1 MEASPRMVWLKFF
14 FVVVPVSQA
23 STSIRIGSAL
33 LFLWTFLMSS
43 VVEGAI
49 AYYRH
54 QHALSEIPLVVAAV
68 SIPVTSLGMIILSL
82 FLLKHNFYRTWLLLT
97 FLVFLVQT
105 AATTGLAA
113 ICGIVLSEQTLF
125 AFTTRNVTSMLELVY
140 ALLTYSFTW
149 WNGLHLWLCIL
160 ATRQIESSEKKTE

>member
-33 LFLWTFLMSS
+33 LFLWTFLMSL

-54 QHALSEIPLVVAAV
+54 QHALSEIQSVVAAV
-68 SIPVTSLGMIILSL
+68 SIP
-82 FLLKHNFYRTWLLLT
+82 
-97 FLVFLVQT
+97 
-105 AATTGLAA
+105 
-113 ICGIVLSEQTLF
+113 
-125 AFTTRNVTSMLELVY
+125 
-140 ALLTYSFTW
+140 
-149 WNGLHLWLCIL
+149 
-160 ATRQIESSEKKTE
+160 